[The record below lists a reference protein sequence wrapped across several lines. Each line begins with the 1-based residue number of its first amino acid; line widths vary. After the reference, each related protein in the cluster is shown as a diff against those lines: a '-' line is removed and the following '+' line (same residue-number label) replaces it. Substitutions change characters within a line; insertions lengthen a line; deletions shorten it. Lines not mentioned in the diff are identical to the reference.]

1 MTTKITDNNLEVI
14 ANTFI
19 DWQSVITAAGGSSTA
34 VAGQG
39 YIINT
44 TSNTHTLNLP
54 SSPNIGDTVVVKD
67 YAGTFGTNNLTIGRN
82 SENIQ
87 GVANDSLISTNK
99 ASIVLVYIDSTK
111 GWLYTVESNV
121 NYLGPTFITATGGT
135 ITTSGDYKIHTFTGD
150 GTFVVS
156 SIGDCVGSPAP
167 NKNNI
172 SYMVVAGGGGG
183 GYYYGSAG

>member
-87 GVANDSLISTNK
+87 GVANDSLISTNR
-99 ASIVLVYIDSTK
+99 ASITLVYVDSTR
-111 GWLYTVESNV
+111 GWVYTNESNV
-121 NYLGPTFITATGGT
+121 VDLQAVTFISATGGT
-135 ITTSGDYKIHTFTGD
+135 ITTS
-150 GTFVVS
+150 
-156 SIGDCVGSPAP
+156 
-167 NKNNI
+167 
-172 SYMVVAGGGGG
+172 
-183 GYYYGSAG
+183 